1 MSYEQFLDQLEKLL
15 WDISQEERREAL
27 EYYKNYFE
35 DAGEENES
43 QVLNELG
50 SPKKVADNL
59 KESLKEE
66 KRSADETTTYSVA
79 KAEKEKNESDKNLK
93 IILLAILA
101 VVAAPV
107 VLPFIFGVV
116 SVIASIVFSIFV
128 VMIALVTASGCIAV
142 AGIFIFFKGCTSL
155 FLSLPQ
161 GLFLLGAGLL
171 TFVLGMILAV
181 LLVKTCKIIFPKICH
196 FITNTVQK
204 LFYKVKEAF

>member
-15 WDISQEERREAL
+15 WDISPEERKEAL

-35 DAGEENES
+35 DAGKENES

-66 KRSADETTTYSVA
+66 KQSADETTTYSVA
-79 KAEKEKNESDKNLK
+79 KAEKEKNASDKNLK
-93 IILLAILA
+93 IILLVILA

-116 SVIASIVFSIFV
+116 SVIAAIVFSIFV
-128 VMIALVTASGCIAV
+128 VMIALVTA
-142 AGIFIFFKGCTSL
+142 
-155 FLSLPQ
+155 
-161 GLFLLGAGLL
+161 
-171 TFVLGMILAV
+171 
-181 LLVKTCKIIFPKICH
+181 
-196 FITNTVQK
+196 
-204 LFYKVKEAF
+204 